1 MKITNKITKD
11 NNEALYIFSWNS
23 GEIIEVHTENTFKE
37 KYNKESNIELWEKS
51 YLEHDNKS
59 TCIMED
65 VFDDNMAN
73 EELRSYDN
81 MLVIR
86 L

>member
-37 KYNKESNIELWEKS
+37 KYNKESNSELWKKS